1 MTQSKLITVPIK
13 AKSSKTHPEVHLA
26 YITDKE
32 QDLLIKKDLYN
43 SLKGK
48 PNRGPGGLPSLEGD
62 FGPGGKGASYG
73 GHEGPDVSAQ
83 KATGEGG
90 QKYSKTK
97 GTISPKDHTGKV
109 ISAIGLATDLNPLK
123 ALGTAVTWGAKKIGN
138 IFQQKAK
145 GPTVEDT
152 AAMEDAP
159 FNQQKK
165 MYDWGPQNGGGG
177 NVTTVTQSI
186 VNAPTADK
194 TAGFGHQWNFQA
206 YNQQGTTAPN
216 VYDYT
221 KTPYAKKGKLVR
233 KYATGQEIKNF
244 SKGKRFGPPP
254 LKGPDP
260 QGLQTILENSDYF
273 KKLIG

>member
-32 QDLLIKKDLYN
+32 QDLLIKKDLYS

-62 FGPGGKGASYG
+62 FGPGGKGDYEPA
-73 GHEGPDVSAQ
+73 GPDVSARQ
-83 KATGEGG
+83 ATGEGG
-90 QKYSKTK
+90 QKYTKTK
-97 GTISPKDHTGKV
+97 GTVSTGDGVRKASNIGLMASVFTGNLKGIVGNIASRFSPK
-109 ISAIGLATDLNPLK
+109 P
-123 ALGTAVTWGAKKIGN
+123 
-138 IFQQKAK
+138 K
-145 GPTVEDT
+145 GPTRTEET
-152 AAMEDAP
+152 AAMEDAYVKRKP
-159 FNQQKK
+159 V
-165 MYDWGPQNGGGG
+165 PVGGGPG
-177 NVTTVTQSI
+177 DRDEIQNTIATRSLVT
-186 VNAPTADK
+186 APTADK
-194 TAGFGHQWNFQA
+194 AGGFGHQWGFQA
-206 YNQQGTTAPN
+206 YGNQQAATTPN
-216 VYDYT
+216 VYDYA
-221 KTPYAKKGKLVR
+221 KAPYAKKGKLVR

-273 KKLIG
+273 KTLIG